1 MNRRIL
7 YVALFTSVACGKPP
21 ATSPRAANAELERWG
36 GHYNAEL
43 DLGKTAGG
51 TPILVSYDVEA
62 KPAGDRFDVAIAAQ
76 GFQTYIRM
84 TAEGT
89 PSADGREL
97 IVRFAACGAEDMFKC
112 KDYLK
117 GDTLF
122 SLRREGNK
130 IWLLFAKM
138 DAPDLETP
146 RVEVKRNPT

>member
-1 MNRRIL
+1 MIRRIL
-7 YVALFTSVACGKPP
+7 YIVLFTLVACGNPP
-21 ATSPRAANAELERWG
+21 ATSPRAANADLGRWG
-36 GHYNAEL
+36 GHYKAGL

-62 KPAGDRFDVAIAAQ
+62 KPAGERFDVAIAAQ

-84 TAEGT
+84 TGEGA

-97 IVRFAACGAEDMFKC
+97 VVRFAACGAEDMFEC
-112 KDYLK
+112 KGYLP

-122 SLRREGNK
+122 SLRREGK
-130 IWLLFAKM
+130 KTWLLFAKM

-146 RVEVKRNPT
+146 RVEVERHPN